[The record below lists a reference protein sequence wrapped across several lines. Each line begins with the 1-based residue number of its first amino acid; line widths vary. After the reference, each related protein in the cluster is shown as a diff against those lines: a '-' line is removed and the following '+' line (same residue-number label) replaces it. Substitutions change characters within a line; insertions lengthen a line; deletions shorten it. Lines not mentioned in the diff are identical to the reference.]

1 LQPTEKVLL
10 SAGALKYRSFTF
22 VLLINKDSE
31 LKIYSAAPIAAK
43 PMCMLRNSATGDLLG
58 KW

>member
-1 LQPTEKVLL
+1 VLL
-10 SAGALKYRSFTF
+10 SVGALKYRSFTF

-43 PMCMLRNSATGDLLG
+43 QMCMLRNSATGDLLG